1 MYIQKIQLISFRAHV
16 DTSVQ
21 FAPGVNLIYG
31 ANGAGKT
38 NILEA
43 IHYLALTK
51 SFLASNDNYALRAGS
66 SFFEVNGEFSS
77 QRRASFSARIA
88 FVPDG
93 GKKIFI
99 NQSPLPKLAEVVGVI
114 PVVIFAPGDHALT
127 SEGPEV
133 RRRFLNNILS
143 QAKPL
148 YLDDIIQYRR
158 VLRQRNVLLSNY
170 KKTRVLA
177 RDVLASWDA
186 ELTAIGSRVIL
197 SRWQFIE
204 TFKSYMR
211 DAYSKIDAVG
221 EEPSI
226 SYKTIAG
233 VGGVGDV
240 ELIRDAFASRLAH
253 AARKEL
259 ELGRTIVGPHR
270 DELLFKINEMDV
282 RRYASQGQH
291 RTFGMALKLAQ
302 FFYLQ
307 AVLEEPPVLLLD
319 DLFGNLDAERTRVF
333 LEMLQTDLVG
343 QSIITATDRDE
354 FDRTV
359 DFGSSNNKAICI
371 EKGQVKDQDSNQL
384 QNGSA

>member
-1 MYIQKIQLISFRAHV
+1 MYIKEIHLVSFRAHSK
-16 DTSVQ
+16 TSVQ

-51 SFLASNDNYALRAGS
+51 SFLASKDAYALRNGCG
-66 SFFEVNGEFSS
+66 FFEITGELSS
-77 QRRASFSARIA
+77 QRRASFGARIA
-88 FVPDG
+88 FVPAE
-93 GKKIFI
+93 GKRIFI
-99 NQSPLPKLAEVVGVI
+99 NQSPLPRLSEIIGVI
-114 PVVIFAPGDHALT
+114 PVVIFAPSDHALT

-158 VLRQRNVLLSNY
+158 VLRQRNVLLSSY

-186 ELTAIGSRVIL
+186 ELAATGSRVIL
-197 SRWQFIE
+197 TRLQFIAS
-204 TFKSYMR
+204 FKEYIQ
-211 DAYSKIDAVG
+211 DAYSRIDAVG

-226 SYKTIAG
+226 EYKTIASFD
-233 VGGVGDV
+233 GDTDI
-240 ELIRDAFASRLAH
+240 ETIRDAFSARLAH
-253 AARKEL
+253 SARREL
-259 ELGRTIVGPHR
+259 DLGRTVVGPHR
-270 DELLFKINEMDV
+270 DELLFKINDMHV

-319 DLFGNLDAERTRVF
+319 DLFGNLDATRTRVF

-343 QSIITATDRDE
+343 QSIITATDREE
-354 FDRTV
+354 FDKTV
-359 DFGSSNNKAICI
+359 DFNDPLNKAICI
-371 EKGQVKDQDSNQL
+371 DKGAVVTL
-384 QNGSA
+384 E